1 MESKKRGDIML
12 SEYFTE
18 RFGLTKDGSDNLIK
32 GIVYTALQNISFMF
46 PVGLYALLLYIWIG
60 PLMGG
65 EIVDANLGMFIVA
78 ILVILGIIF
87 AFSWKQYH
95 FVYNTTYVESENRRI
110 NLGENLRKLPLS
122 FFEKRDLAD
131 LTSTIMNDCT
141 DLEHVF
147 SHAIPQLLGSIVSV
161 ILVAIGL
168 LIFDWRLAIALL
180 WVVPVAF
187 AIMYI
192 SRNMVQKGSKIVMDD
207 LLDCGDSM
215 QECIESIR
223 DLKSYYHEQE
233 YLSKL
238 SGLTRN
244 VEKSRI
250 KSELMASAGV
260 ITGTVVLK
268 LGIVSVIL
276 LGSYLIMNGQ
286 VSIYNLLIFLIASA
300 SIYAPVENGLTFLA
314 EILMMDIKIDRSKEI
329 ESQVIPEGLKD
340 YSLEGY
346 DIEFKDVN
354 FNYDDL
360 KDVLSDINFTAKQ
373 GEVTALVGPSGG
385 GKSTVSKLAAR
396 FWDPVSGSVSLGGQD
411 LSKLD
416 SEKLLENFSIVF
428 QDVILFNNS
437 ILENIRVGR
446 KNATEEEVIE
456 AARLAECDE
465 FVERLPDGYDTV
477 IGENGELLSGGQ
489 RQRISIARALLK
501 DANVILLDEATSFLD
516 VENETKIQKAL
527 STLIKNKTVIIIAHR
542 MRTIA
547 NADKII
553 VLDEGKIAEQG
564 SPDELMAHEGL
575 FKRMVELQKLSGEWE
590 I

>member
-1 MESKKRGDIML
+1 ML

-65 EIVDANLGMFIVA
+65 EIVDANLGMFVVA
-78 ILVILGIIF
+78 ILIILGIIF

-147 SHAIPQLLGSIVSV
+147 SHAIPQLLGSILSV
-161 ILVAIGL
+161 VLVAIGL

-187 AIMYI
+187 AIMYV

-223 DLKSYYHEQE
+223 DLKSYNHEQE
-233 YLSKL
+233 YLLKL
-238 SGLTRN
+238 SDLTRN

-314 EILMMDIKIDRSKEI
+314 EILMMDIKIERSKEI
-329 ESQVIPEGLKD
+329 ESQVIPEGLKE
-340 YSLEGY
+340 YNLESY

-360 KDVLSDINFTAKQ
+360 KDVLTDISFTANQ

-396 FWDPVSGSVSLGGQD
+396 FWDPVSGKVCLGGQD
-411 LSKLD
+411 LSELD

-428 QDVILFNNS
+428 QDVILFNNT
-437 ILENIRVGR
+437 ILDNIRVG
-446 KNATEEEVIE
+446 KKDATDEEVIE
-456 AARLAECDE
+456 SAKLAECDE
-465 FVERLPDGYDTV
+465 FVKKLPDGYNTV

-516 VENETKIQKAL
+516 VENETKIQRAL

-564 SPDELMAHEGL
+564 SPVDLIAQDGL
-575 FKRMVELQKLSGEWE
+575 FKRMVDLQKLSGEWE

>member
-1 MESKKRGDIML
+1 MI
-12 SEYFTE
+12 SEYFIK
-18 RFGLTKDGSDNLIK
+18 RFGLTKEGSDNLVK
-32 GIVYTALQNISFMF
+32 GILYTALLNIALMF
-46 PVGLYALLLYIWIG
+46 PVGLYALLINYWVE
-60 PLMGG
+60 PLTGG
-65 EIVDANLGMFIVA
+65 EIIDPNLGMFILL
-78 ILVILGIIF
+78 ILVVLGIIF
-87 AFSWKQYH
+87 ALAWKQYH
-95 FVYNTTYVESENRRI
+95 FVFNTTYAESENRRI

-122 FFEKRDLAD
+122 FFENRDLAD

-147 SHAIPQLLGSIVSV
+147 SHAIPQLLGSVISLIIVSV
-161 ILVAIGL
+161 GMLT
-168 LIFDWRLAIALL
+168 FDWRLAIALL
-180 WVVPVAF
+180 WPVPVAF
-187 AIMYI
+187 IILYV
-192 SRNMVQKGSKIVMDD
+192 SRILINRGGKIVMID
-207 LLDCGDSM
+207 LLNCGDAM

-223 DLKSYYHEQE
+223 DLKSYGYENE
-233 YLSKL
+233 YYGKISNFTSK
-238 SGLTRN
+238 

-250 KSELMASAGV
+250 KAELMAAAGV
-260 ITGTVVLK
+260 IVGKVVLN

-276 LGSYLIMNGQ
+276 LGSYLIMNAQ
-286 VSIYNLLIFLIASA
+286 VSLFTFLIFLIASA
-300 SIYAPVENGLTFLA
+300 IIYGPVENGLMFLS
-314 EILMMDIKIDRSKEI
+314 EIFMMDIKIDRSKEI
-329 ESQVIPEGLKD
+329 ESLVIEGGLRD
-340 YSLEGY
+340 YSLDGY

-360 KDVLSDINFTAKQ
+360 KDVLTNISFTAKQ

-396 FWDPVSGSVSLGGQD
+396 FWDPVSGEVSLGGQN
-411 LSKLD
+411 LAELD

-446 KNATEEEVIE
+446 KDATDDEVLQ
-456 AARLAECDE
+456 AAKLAECDE
-465 FVERLPDGYDTV
+465 FVQKLPEGYDTV

-516 VENETKIQKAL
+516 VENESKIQKAL
-527 STLIKNKTVIIIAHR
+527 SALIKNKTVIIIAHR

-547 NADKII
+547 NADNII
-553 VLDEGKIAEQG
+553 VLDDGKIAEKG
-564 SPDELMAHEGL
+564 SPDELIANDGL
-575 FKRMVELQKLSGEWE
+575 FKKMVDLQNLSGEWK

>member
-1 MESKKRGDIML
+1 ML

-18 RFGLTKDGSDNLIK
+18 RFGLTREGSDNLIK
-32 GIVYTALQNISFMF
+32 GIIYTALQNISFMF

-65 EIVDANLGMFIVA
+65 EIVDPNLGMFIVA
-78 ILVILGIIF
+78 ILIILGIIF
-87 AFSWKQYH
+87 VFSWKQYH

-147 SHAIPQLLGSIVSV
+147 SHAIPQLLGSIVSL
-161 ILVAIGL
+161 IIVAIGL
-168 LIFDWRLAIALL
+168 LVFDWRLGIALL

-187 AIMYI
+187 GIMYV
-192 SRNMVQKGSKIVMDD
+192 SRNLVQKGSEIVMDD
-207 LLDCGDSM
+207 LLECGDSM
-215 QECIESIR
+215 QECIESVR
-223 DLKSYYHEQE
+223 DLKSYNYEQE
-233 YLSKL
+233 YLSKM
-238 SGLTRN
+238 SGLTSRI
-244 VEKSRI
+244 ERSRI

-260 ITGTVVLK
+260 ITGNVVLK

-276 LGSYLIMNGQ
+276 TGSYLIMNGQ
-286 VSIYNLLIFLIASA
+286 VSIYTLLIFLIASA
-300 SIYAPVENGLTFLA
+300 SIYAPVENGLMFLS
-314 EILMMDIKIDRSKEI
+314 EILMMDIKIDRTKEI
-329 ESQVIPEGLKD
+329 ESLVVEGGKTD
-340 YSLEGY
+340 YTLDGY
-346 DIEFKDVN
+346 DVEFDSVD

-360 KDVLSDINFTAKQ
+360 KDVLTDINFTAHQ

-396 FWDPVSGSVSLGGQD
+396 FWDPVSGTVSLGGED

-437 ILENIRVGR
+437 IMENIRVGR
-446 KNATEEEVIE
+446 KDATDEEVIE
-456 AARLAECDE
+456 AAKLAECDE
-465 FVERLPDGYDTV
+465 FVQKLPDGYHTN
-477 IGENGELLSGGQ
+477 IGETGELLSGGQ

-516 VENETKIQKAL
+516 VENETKIQRAL
-527 STLIKNKTVIIIAHR
+527 SQLIKNKTVIIIAHR

-547 NADKII
+547 NADKIV
-553 VLDEGKIAEQG
+553 VLDDGKIAEQG
-564 SPDELMAHEGL
+564 SPDELIARDGL

>member
-1 MESKKRGDIML
+1 ML
-12 SEYFTE
+12 SEYFTK
-18 RFGLTKDGSDNLIK
+18 RFGLTKAGSDNLIK

-46 PVGLYALLLYIWIG
+46 PVGLYALLLYMWIG

-65 EIVDANLGMFIVA
+65 EIVDPNLGMFIVA
-78 ILVILGIIF
+78 ILIILGIIF
-87 AFSWKQYH
+87 VFSWKQYH

-147 SHAIPQLLGSIVSV
+147 SHAIPQLLGSIVSL

-187 AIMYI
+187 GIMYV
-192 SRNMVQKGSKIVMDD
+192 SRNLVQKGSEIVMGD
-207 LLDCGDSM
+207 LLECGDSM

-223 DLKSYYHEQE
+223 DLKSYNYEDE

-238 SGLTRN
+238 SGLTSR

-260 ITGTVVLK
+260 ITGNVVLK
-268 LGIVSVIL
+268 MGIVSVIL
-276 LGSYLIMNGQ
+276 AGSYLIMNGQ
-286 VSIYNLLIFLIASA
+286 ISIYTLLIFLIASA
-300 SIYAPVENGLTFLA
+300 SIYAPVENGLMFLS
-314 EILMMDIKIDRSKEI
+314 EILMMDIKIDRTKEI
-329 ESQVIPEGLKD
+329 ESLVVEGGLTD
-340 YSLEGY
+340 YALDGY
-346 DIEFKDVN
+346 DVEFKNVD

-360 KDVLSDINFTAKQ
+360 KDVLTDINFTARQ

-396 FWDPVSGSVSLGGQD
+396 FWDPVSGTVSLGGQD
-411 LSKLD
+411 LSRLD

-437 ILENIRVGR
+437 IMENIRVGR
-446 KNATEEEVIE
+446 KDATDEEVIE
-456 AARLAECDE
+456 AAKLAECDE
-465 FVERLPDGYDTV
+465 FVQKLPGGYDTN

-527 STLIKNKTVIIIAHR
+527 SQLIKNKTVIIIAHR

-547 NADKII
+547 NADKIV
-553 VLDEGKIAEQG
+553 VLDDGKIAEQG
-564 SPDELMAHEGL
+564 SPEELIACDGL

>member
-1 MESKKRGDIML
+1 MI
-12 SEYFTE
+12 SEYFIK
-18 RFGLTKDGSDNLIK
+18 RFGLTNEGSDNMVK
-32 GIVYTALQNISFMF
+32 GILYTALLNIALMF
-46 PVGLYALLLYIWIG
+46 PVGLYALLINYWAE
-60 PLMGG
+60 PLTGG
-65 EIVDANLGMFIVA
+65 EIVDPNLGMFILL
-78 ILVILGIIF
+78 ILVVLGIIF
-87 AFSWKQYH
+87 AFAWKQYH
-95 FVYNTTYVESENRRI
+95 FVFNTTYAESENRRI

-122 FFEKRDLAD
+122 FFENRDLAD

-147 SHAIPQLLGSIVSV
+147 SHAIPQLLGSVISLIIVSV
-161 ILVAIGL
+161 GMLT
-168 LIFDWRLAIALL
+168 FDWRLAIALL
-180 WVVPVAF
+180 WPVPVAF
-187 AIMYI
+187 IILYV
-192 SRNMVQKGSKIVMDD
+192 SRILINRGGKIVMID
-207 LLDCGDSM
+207 LLNCGDAM

-223 DLKSYYHEQE
+223 DLKSYGYENE
-233 YLSKL
+233 YYGKISNFTSK
-238 SGLTRN
+238 

-250 KSELMASAGV
+250 KAELMAAAGV
-260 ITGTVVLK
+260 IVGKVVLN

-276 LGSYLIMNGQ
+276 LGSYLIMNAQ
-286 VSIYNLLIFLIASA
+286 VSLFTFLIFLIASA
-300 SIYAPVENGLTFLA
+300 IIYGPVENGLMFLS
-314 EILMMDIKIDRSKEI
+314 EIFMMDIKIDRSKEI
-329 ESQVIPEGLKD
+329 ESLVIEGGLRD
-340 YSLEGY
+340 YSLDGY

-360 KDVLSDINFTAKQ
+360 KDVLTDISFTAKQ

-396 FWDPVSGSVSLGGQD
+396 FWDPVSGEVSLGGQN
-411 LSKLD
+411 LAELD

-446 KNATEEEVIE
+446 KDATDDEVLQ
-456 AARLAECDE
+456 AAKLAECDE
-465 FVERLPDGYDTV
+465 FVQKLPEGYDTV

-516 VENETKIQKAL
+516 VENESKIQKAL
-527 STLIKNKTVIIIAHR
+527 SALIKNKTVIIIAHR

-547 NADKII
+547 NADNII
-553 VLDEGKIAEQG
+553 VLDDGKIAEKG
-564 SPDELMAHEGL
+564 SPDELIANDGL
-575 FKRMVELQKLSGEWE
+575 FKKMVDLQNLSGEWK

>member
-1 MESKKRGDIML
+1 ML
-12 SEYFTE
+12 SEYFIK
-18 RFGLTKDGSDNLIK
+18 RFGLTERGSDNLVK
-32 GIVYTALQNISFMF
+32 GIIYTALQNISFMF

-78 ILVILGIIF
+78 IVIILGIIF

-95 FVYNTTYVESENRRI
+95 FVYNTTYVESEKRRI

-147 SHAIPQLLGSIVSV
+147 SHAIPQLLGSILSLV
-161 ILVAIGL
+161 IVAIGL
-168 LIFDWRLAIALL
+168 LVFDWRLAIALL

-187 AIMYI
+187 GIMYV
-192 SRNMVQKGSKIVMDD
+192 SRNLVQRGSEIVMED

-223 DLKSYYHEQE
+223 DLKSYNHEKE

-238 SGLTRN
+238 SGLTSS
-244 VEKSRI
+244 VERSRI

-260 ITGTVVLK
+260 ISGTVVLK
-268 LGIVSVIL
+268 LGIVSVIM

-286 VSIYNLLIFLIASA
+286 VSIYTLLIFLIASA

-329 ESQVIPEGLKD
+329 EAQVIPEGLKN
-340 YSLEGY
+340 YSLESY

-360 KDVLSDINFTAKQ
+360 KDVLSDVSFT
-373 GEVTALVGPSGG
+373 
-385 GKSTVSKLAAR
+385 
-396 FWDPVSGSVSLGGQD
+396 
-411 LSKLD
+411 
-416 SEKLLENFSIVF
+416 
-428 QDVILFNNS
+428 
-437 ILENIRVGR
+437 GR
-446 KNATEEEVIE
+446 TCPNWIPK
-456 AARLAECDE
+456 
-465 FVERLPDGYDTV
+465 
-477 IGENGELLSGGQ
+477 
-489 RQRISIARALLK
+489 
-501 DANVILLDEATSFLD
+501 SFL
-516 VENETKIQKAL
+516 
-527 STLIKNKTVIIIAHR
+527 KTFQLFSR
-542 MRTIA
+542 M
-547 NADKII
+547 
-553 VLDEGKIAEQG
+553 
-564 SPDELMAHEGL
+564 
-575 FKRMVELQKLSGEWE
+575 
-590 I
+590 

>member
-1 MESKKRGDIML
+1 MI
-12 SEYFTE
+12 SEFFTR

-32 GIVYTALQNISFMF
+32 GILYTALLNISFML
-46 PVGLYALLLYIWIG
+46 PVGLYALLLYLWVES
-60 PLMGG
+60 LTGG
-65 EIVDANLGMFIVA
+65 EIIEPNLGMFIVL
-78 ILVILGIIF
+78 ILIVLGIIF
-87 AFSWKQYH
+87 AFAWKQYH
-95 FVYNTTYVESENRRI
+95 FVFNTTYTESENRRI

-122 FFEKRDLAD
+122 FFENRDLAD

-147 SHAIPQLLGSIVSV
+147 SHAVPQLLGSIISL

-168 LIFDWRLAIALL
+168 FTFDWRLAIALL
-180 WVVPVAF
+180 WPVPVAF
-187 AIMYI
+187 AILYA
-192 SRNMVQKGSKIVMDD
+192 SKILIYKGGEIVMAD
-207 LLDCGDSM
+207 LLDCGDAM

-223 DLKSYYHEQE
+223 DLKSYNYENE
-233 YLSKL
+233 YFGKISNLTSKI
-238 SGLTRN
+238 
-244 VEKSRI
+244 EKSRI
-250 KSELMASAGV
+250 KAELMASAGV
-260 ITGTVVLK
+260 ITGKVVLN

-276 LGSYLIMNGQ
+276 LGSYLIVNSQ
-286 VSIYNLLIFLIASA
+286 VSLYTLLIFLIASA
-300 SIYAPVENGLTFLA
+300 TIYAPVENGLMFLS
-314 EILMMDIKIDRSKEI
+314 EIFMMDMKIWRTKEI
-329 ESQVIPEGLKD
+329 ESLVIEGGLTD
-340 YSLEGY
+340 YSLDGY
-346 DIEFKDVN
+346 DVEFKDVD

-360 KDVLSDINFTAKQ
+360 KDVLTDISFTAKQ

-396 FWDPVSGSVSLGGQD
+396 FWDPVSGTVSLGGQD

-437 ILENIRVGR
+437 ILENIRVG
-446 KNATEEEVIE
+446 KKDATDEEVIE
-456 AARLAECDE
+456 AARLAECEE
-465 FVERLPDGYDTV
+465 FVQKLPNGYDTV

-516 VENETKIQKAL
+516 VENESKIQKAL
-527 STLIKNKTVIIIAHR
+527 SELIKNKTVIIIAHR

-547 NADKII
+547 NADKIV
-553 VLDEGKIAEQG
+553 VLDEGRIAEQG
-564 SPDELMAHEGL
+564 SPEELIANGGL
-575 FKRMVELQKLSGEWE
+575 FKKMVDLQSLSGEWK

>member
-1 MESKKRGDIML
+1 MI
-12 SEYFTE
+12 SEFFQT
-18 RFGLTKDGSDNLIK
+18 RFGLTKEGADNLIK
-32 GIVYTALQNISFMF
+32 GILYTALLDISLMF
-46 PVGLYALLLYIWIG
+46 PVGLYSLLIYMWIE
-60 PLMGG
+60 PLTGG
-65 EIVDANLGMFIVA
+65 EIVDPNLGMFIVL
-78 ILVILGIIF
+78 ILIVLGIIF
-87 AFSWKQYH
+87 AFAWKQYH
-95 FVYNTTYVESENRRI
+95 FVFNTTYTESENRRI

-122 FFEKRDLAD
+122 FFENRDLAD

-147 SHAIPQLLGSIVSV
+147 SHAVPQLLGSILSLCLVS
-161 ILVAIGL
+161 IGL

-187 AIMYI
+187 IILYASKKLIY
-192 SRNMVQKGSKIVMDD
+192 KGGNLVMAD
-207 LLDCGDSM
+207 LLKCGDAM

-223 DLKSYYHEQE
+223 DLKSYNHEEE
-233 YLSKL
+233 YYDRIT
-238 SGLTRN
+238 GLTSTI
-244 VEKSRI
+244 EKSRL
-250 KSELMASAGV
+250 KAELMSAAGV
-260 ITGTVVLK
+260 VTGKVFLN

-276 LGSYLIMNGQ
+276 LGSYLILNSQ
-286 VSIYNLLIFLIASA
+286 ITIFTLLIFLIASA
-300 SIYAPVENGLTFLA
+300 TIYAPVENGLMFLS
-314 EILMMDIKIDRSKEI
+314 EIFMMDNKILRSKEI
-329 ESQVIPEGLKD
+329 EAQVIEGGLTD
-340 YSLEGY
+340 YSLDGY
-346 DIEFKDVN
+346 DVEFKDVN

-360 KDVLSDINFTAKQ
+360 KDVLNDITFTAKQ

-396 FWDPVSGSVSLGGQD
+396 FWDPVSGKVSLGGQD

-446 KNATEEEVIE
+446 KDATDDEVIQ
-456 AARLAECDE
+456 AAKLAECDE
-465 FVERLPDGYDTV
+465 FVSKLTDGYDTV

-489 RQRISIARALLK
+489 RQRISIARAMLK

-516 VENETKIQKAL
+516 VENESKIQRAL
-527 STLIKNKTVIIIAHR
+527 SELIKNKTVIIIAHR

-547 NADKII
+547 NADKIV
-553 VLDEGKIAEQG
+553 VLDDGRIAEQG
-564 SPDELMAHEGL
+564 TPEELLAKDGL
-575 FKRMVELQKLSGEWE
+575 FKRMVELQNLSGEWQ

>member
-1 MESKKRGDIML
+1 MI
-12 SEYFTE
+12 SEYFME
-18 RFGLTKDGSDNLIK
+18 RFGLTKDGADNLIK
-32 GIVYTALQNISFMF
+32 GILYTALQNISFML
-46 PVGLYALLLYIWIG
+46 PVGLYALLIYMWIS

-65 EIVDANLGMFIVA
+65 EIIDPDLGMFIVA
-78 ILVILGIIF
+78 ILIILGIIF

-95 FVYNTTYVESENRRI
+95 FVFNTTYVESENRRI

-122 FFEKRDLAD
+122 FFERRDLAD
-131 LTSTIMNDCT
+131 LTATIMNDCT

-147 SHAIPQLLGSIVSV
+147 SHAIPQLLGSILSL
-161 ILVAIGL
+161 ILVAIGMFA
-168 LIFDWRLAIALL
+168 FDWRLAIALL

-187 AIMYI
+187 IILYVSKKMIY
-192 SRNMVQKGSKIVMDD
+192 KGSEIVTAD
-207 LLDCGDSM
+207 LLECGDSM

-223 DLKSYYHEQE
+223 DLKSYNYQNE

-238 SGLTRN
+238 TGITSKIER
-244 VEKSRI
+244 SRI

-260 ITGTVVLK
+260 ITGRVVLN

-286 VSIYNLLIFLIASA
+286 VSIYTLLIFLIASA
-300 SIYAPVENGLTFLA
+300 TVYAPVENGLTFLA
-314 EILMMDIKIDRSKEI
+314 EILMMDIKIERTKEI
-329 ESQVIPEGLKD
+329 EELVIEGGLKE
-340 YSLEGY
+340 YSLDNY

-360 KDVLSDINFTAKQ
+360 KDVLSNINFTAKQ

-396 FWDPVSGSVSLGGQD
+396 FWDPVSGKVILGGQD
-411 LSKLD
+411 LSDLD

-428 QDVILFNNS
+428 QDVILFNES
-437 ILENIRVGR
+437 IMENIRVG
-446 KNATEEEVIE
+446 KKDATDEEVME

-465 FVERLPDGYDTV
+465 FVQKLPEGYDTV

-516 VENETKIQKAL
+516 VENESKIQKAL
-527 STLIKNKTVIIIAHR
+527 SALIKNKTVIIIAHR

-547 NADKII
+547 NADKIV
-553 VLDEGKIAEQG
+553 VLDDGRIVEQG
-564 SPDELMAHEGL
+564 SPDELIAQDGL
-575 FKRMVELQKLSGEWE
+575 FKKMVDLQNLSGAWE

>member
-1 MESKKRGDIML
+1 MI
-12 SEYFTE
+12 SEYFME
-18 RFGLTKDGSDNLIK
+18 RFGLTKDGADNLIK
-32 GIVYTALQNISFMF
+32 GILYTALQNISFML
-46 PVGLYALLLYIWIG
+46 PVGLYALLIYMWIS

-65 EIVDANLGMFIVA
+65 EIIDSDLGMFIVA
-78 ILVILGIIF
+78 ILIILGIIF

-95 FVYNTTYVESENRRI
+95 FVFNTTYVESENRRI

-122 FFEKRDLAD
+122 FFERRDLAD
-131 LTSTIMNDCT
+131 LTATIMNDCT

-147 SHAIPQLLGSIVSV
+147 SHAIPQLLGSILSL
-161 ILVAIGL
+161 ILVAIGMFA
-168 LIFDWRLAIALL
+168 FDWRLAIALL

-187 AIMYI
+187 IILYVSKKMIY
-192 SRNMVQKGSKIVMDD
+192 KGSEIVTAD
-207 LLDCGDSM
+207 LLECGDSM

-223 DLKSYYHEQE
+223 DLKSYNYQNE

-238 SGLTRN
+238 TGITSKIER
-244 VEKSRI
+244 SRI

-260 ITGTVVLK
+260 ITGRVVLN

-286 VSIYNLLIFLIASA
+286 VSIYTLLIFLIASA
-300 SIYAPVENGLTFLA
+300 TVYAPVENGLTFLA
-314 EILMMDIKIDRSKEI
+314 EILMMDIKIERTKEI
-329 ESQVIPEGLKD
+329 EELVIEGGLKE
-340 YSLEGY
+340 YSLDNY

-354 FNYDDL
+354 FNYDNL
-360 KDVLSDINFTAKQ
+360 KDVLSNINFTAKQ

-396 FWDPVSGSVSLGGQD
+396 FWDPVSGKVILGGQD
-411 LSKLD
+411 LSDLD

-428 QDVILFNNS
+428 QDVILFNES
-437 ILENIRVGR
+437 IMENIRVG
-446 KNATEEEVIE
+446 KKDATDEEVME

-465 FVERLPDGYDTV
+465 FVQKLPEGYDTV

-516 VENETKIQKAL
+516 VENESKIQKAL
-527 STLIKNKTVIIIAHR
+527 SALIKNKTVIIIAHR

-547 NADKII
+547 NADKIV
-553 VLDEGKIAEQG
+553 VLDDGRIVEQG
-564 SPDELMAHEGL
+564 SPDELIAQDGL
-575 FKRMVELQKLSGEWE
+575 FKKMVDLQNLSGAWE

>member
-1 MESKKRGDIML
+1 MI
-12 SEYFTE
+12 SEFFQK

-32 GIVYTALQNISFMF
+32 GILYTALLDISFMF
-46 PVGLYALLLYIWIG
+46 PVGLYALLIYMWVE
-60 PLMGG
+60 PLTGG
-65 EIVDANLGMFIVA
+65 EIVEPNLGMFIVL
-78 ILVILGIIF
+78 ILIVLGIIF
-87 AFSWKQYH
+87 AFAWKQYH
-95 FVYNTTYVESENRRI
+95 FVFNTTYVESENRRI

-122 FFEKRDLAD
+122 FFENRDLAD
-131 LTSTIMNDCT
+131 LTATIMNDCT

-147 SHAIPQLLGSIVSV
+147 SHAVPQLLGSILSLCLVS
-161 ILVAIGL
+161 IGMF
-168 LIFDWRLAIALL
+168 IFDWRLAIALL

-187 AIMYI
+187 VILYV
-192 SRNMVQKGSKIVMDD
+192 SKGLIYKGGDLVLND
-207 LLDCGDSM
+207 LLNCGDAM

-223 DLKSYYHEQE
+223 DLKSYNYEEE
-233 YLSKL
+233 YYDKI
-238 SGLTRN
+238 SGLTSII
-244 VEKSRI
+244 EKSRL
-250 KSELMASAGV
+250 KSELMSAAGV
-260 ITGTVVLK
+260 VTGKVVLN

-276 LGSYLIMNGQ
+276 LGSYLILNSQ
-286 VSIYNLLIFLIASA
+286 VSIFTLLIFLIASA
-300 SIYAPVENGLTFLA
+300 TVYSPLENGLMFLA
-314 EILMMDIKIDRSKEI
+314 EILMMDNKIARTQEI
-329 ESQVIPEGLKD
+329 ESLVVEGGMTD
-340 YSLEGY
+340 YTLDGY
-346 DIEFKDVN
+346 DVEFRNVN

-360 KDVLSDINFTAKQ
+360 KDVLTDISFTARQ

-396 FWDPVSGSVSLGGQD
+396 FWDPVEGSVYLGGQD

-446 KNATEEEVIE
+446 KDATDEEVIE
-456 AARLAECDE
+456 AAKLAECYE
-465 FVERLPDGYDTV
+465 FVQKLPQGYDTV

-516 VENETKIQKAL
+516 VENESKIQKAL
-527 STLIKNKTVIIIAHR
+527 SELIKNKTVIIIAHR

-547 NADKII
+547 NADKIV
-553 VLDEGKIAEQG
+553 VLDDGRIAEQG
-564 SPDELMAHEGL
+564 SPEELIANDGL
-575 FKRMVELQKLSGEWE
+575 FKRMVDLQNLSGEWK